1 MEPLKQLKVSKCD
14 PGICLRFIN
23 HKNTSNYG
31 TTILKCICSFFEAS
45 RLSLDQQMFQL
56 VKFSEF
62 DKEDFST
69 TLF

>member
-1 MEPLKQLKVSKCD
+1 MVQQFWSA
-14 PGICLRFIN
+14 
-23 HKNTSNYG
+23 Y
-31 TTILKCICSFFEAS
+31 SFFEAS